1 MNMNETIRELFDRKS
16 VRVFED
22 RPITPEDKALILE
35 AACMAPTA
43 GNQQLYTIIDVTD
56 QAIKERLVKTCDNQ
70 PFIAKAKMVLIFCAD
85 CRKWYEG
92 FKATDCE
99 PRKPGVG
106 DLMIAVSD
114 ANIAAQNAVTAAE
127 SLGIGSC
134 YIGDIMENAEEQQAL
149 LHLPQYVFP
158 AAMLVFG
165 YPTLQQQERKKPAR
179 VAMEHIVHEN
189 AYRCMDENEMEAM
202 WSPQAGEK
210 GYREWMQAFCSRKY
224 NAEFSKERNRSVSTY
239 LAQFDK

>member
-1 MNMNETIRELFDRKS
+1 MNETIRQLFDRKS

-22 RPITPEDKALILE
+22 RPIDPADKSLILE

-43 GNQQLYTIIDVTD
+43 GNRQLYTIIDVTD
-56 QAIKERLVKTCDNQ
+56 QAIKEKLVDTCDHQ

-92 FKATDCE
+92 FKATDSE

-114 ANIAAQNAVTAAE
+114 ANIAAQNAATAAE

-134 YIGDIMENAEEQQAL
+134 YIGDIMENAEQQQAL
-149 LHLPQYVFP
+149 LHLPEYVFP

-165 YPTLQQQERKKPAR
+165 YPTRQQQERKKPAR

-189 AYRCMDENEMEAM
+189 GYRCMDEEEMQAM
-202 WSPQAGEK
+202 WSPAAGEK
-210 GYREWMQAFCSRKY
+210 GYQAWMQAFCSRKY
-224 NAEFSKERNRSVSTY
+224 NADFSKERNRSISVY
-239 LAQFDK
+239 LKQFEE